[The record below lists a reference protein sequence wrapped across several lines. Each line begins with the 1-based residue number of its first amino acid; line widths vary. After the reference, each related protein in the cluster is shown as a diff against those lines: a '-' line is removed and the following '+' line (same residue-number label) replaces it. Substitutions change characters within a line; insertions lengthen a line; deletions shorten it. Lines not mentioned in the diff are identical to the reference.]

1 MMPSMKATMPGEMYA
16 LEKKRPEMS
25 MFFLGGAAAID
36 SLQLWEGVT
45 LEFCIQVLVSNWLM
59 FQYPGGVLDT
69 KSRSQTNLTCT
80 NDLFKRNQKT
90 I

>member
-1 MMPSMKATMPGEMYA
+1 MPWK
-16 LEKKRPEMS
+16 KKRPEMS
-25 MFFLGGAAAID
+25 MFSFWGAVAID

-45 LEFCIQVLVSNWLM
+45 LEFCIQVLVSNCFM

-69 KSRSQTNLTCT
+69 KSRSQTNLTCI
-80 NDLFKRNQKT
+80 NDLFKTNQKT